1 MTSVDTM
8 TNFANKIN
16 AKLTTVKDG
25 EHWFHTDEQMNFLDK
40 WFKENI

>member
-16 AKLTTVKDG
+16 AKLITVKDG

>member
-16 AKLTTVKDG
+16 ANLTIMKDG
-25 EHWFHTDEQMNFLDK
+25 EHWFHTDEQMKFLDN
-40 WFKENI
+40 WFKEMI

>member
-1 MTSVDTM
+1 M

-16 AKLTTVKDG
+16 AKLITVKDG